1 MSFIYTFVINNK
13 CLLVIMVCNSSKSRN
28 VLTTLSR
35 CLVTEGSTWFKT
47 LAKISTQHHWTVYMF
62 CKHFFNSS
70 STPRHTKETCLTHVT
85 KVFLKMN
92 WPFLLFLNK
101 IVIFYQIYLI
111 FFLDKT
117 HKLFLGTDK
126 KFSQKWRIMA
136 LELKLKVIIECVYIW
151 AYLKD
156 LIIIF

>member
-1 MSFIYTFVINNK
+1 
-13 CLLVIMVCNSSKSRN
+13 
-28 VLTTLSR
+28 
-35 CLVTEGSTWFKT
+35 
-47 LAKISTQHHWTVYMF
+47 
-62 CKHFFNSS
+62 
-70 STPRHTKETCLTHVT
+70 
-85 KVFLKMN
+85 MN

-117 HKLFLGTDK
+117 HKLFLGTDQK
-126 KFSQKWRIMA
+126 CSQKWRIMA

-156 LIIIF
+156 LRFISKTKIIQIDLWSFKEYRFVVLFPRVQFLQKLGPNFLNFCYKSHSHLLRGITRWIVPFFI